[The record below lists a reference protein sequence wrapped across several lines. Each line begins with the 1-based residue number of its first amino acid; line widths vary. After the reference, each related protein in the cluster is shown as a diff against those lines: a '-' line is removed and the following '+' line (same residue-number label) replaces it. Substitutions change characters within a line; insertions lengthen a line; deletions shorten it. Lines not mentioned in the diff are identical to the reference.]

1 MTGDIRERGRAAATA
16 APEAQAA
23 LDYYLIMPAADADG
37 APAEAIVVEEFTLT
51 DDLRTVGLDTAGWWP
66 AADGGWW
73 SSAVFGRALREDPG
87 LRARARAVSRPEA
100 EAAYRGLGGGELPGE
115 TRLRALFRDHQPLP
129 DSPPLRLTPPR
140 VPDGFH
146 DTRVYRVLFA
156 GEPRLPLLA
165 DVVALAGEAGDPGT
179 RIVGSGELRTD
190 PDVFTWEVR
199 RIGPGV
205 ACCLDLTAHLGTAS
219 SEALGPLLRRLTTA
233 MRHAGA
239 VPVTV
244 ERFS

>member
-1 MTGDIRERGRAAATA
+1 MTGDIRERGRAAVTVA
-16 APEAQAA
+16 AEAQAA
-23 LDYYLIMPAADADG
+23 LDYYLITPAADGDE

-51 DDLRTVGLDTAGWWP
+51 DDFRAIGLDTAGWT
-66 AADGGWW
+66 AAAGDWW
-73 SSAVFGRALREDPG
+73 SSAAFGRAMREDPG
-87 LRARARAVSRPEA
+87 LRARVRAVSRPEA
-100 EAAYRGLGGGELPGE
+100 EAAYHGLGGGELPGE
-115 TRLRALFRDHQPLP
+115 TRLRALFRGHQPLP
-129 DSPPLRLTPPR
+129 DSPPLRLTPPS

-156 GEPRLPLLA
+156 GEPRLSLLA
-165 DVVALAGEAGDPGT
+165 DVVTLAGEAGDPGT
-179 RIVGSGELRTD
+179 RIVGSGVLRAD

-219 SEALGPLLRRLTTA
+219 AQVLGPLLRRLTTA
-233 MRHAGA
+233 MRHAGPI
-239 VPVTV
+239 PVTV

>member
-1 MTGDIRERGRAAATA
+1 MTSDIRGRGRAAVTA
-16 APEAQAA
+16 GSESQAA
-23 LDYYLIMPAADADG
+23 LDYYLILPAAGPDG
-37 APAEAIVVEEFTLT
+37 APAEGIVVEEFALT
-51 DDLRTVGLDTAGWWP
+51 GDFRTVGLDTTGWT
-66 AADGGWW
+66 AADGAWW
-73 SSAVFGRALREDPG
+73 SSAAFGRAMREDPG
-87 LRARARAVSRPEA
+87 LRARARAVSRLDA

-115 TRLRALFRDHQPLP
+115 TRLRALFHDHQPLP
-129 DSPPLRLTPPR
+129 DSPPLRLSPPR

-146 DTRVYRVLFA
+146 DTRVYRLLFA
-156 GEPRLPLLA
+156 GEPHLPRLA
-165 DVVALAGEAGDPGT
+165 DVVTLAGEAGDPRTRVIGT
-179 RIVGSGELRTD
+179 GELRTD

-219 SEALGPLLRRLTTA
+219 GQALGPLLRRLTTA
-233 MRHAGA
+233 MRHAGP

>member
-1 MTGDIRERGRAAATA
+1 MTSDIRGRERAAVTA
-16 APEAQAA
+16 APES
-23 LDYYLIMPAADADG
+23 LDYYLIMSTGTDG
-37 APAEAIVVEEFTLT
+37 APAEGVVVEEFALT
-51 DDLRTVGLDTAGWWP
+51 GDFRTIGLDTAGWT
-66 AADGGWW
+66 AADGVWW
-73 SSAVFGRALREDPG
+73 SSAAFGRAMREDPD

-100 EAAYRGLGGGELPGE
+100 EAAYRDLGGGELPGE
-115 TRLRALFRDHQPLP
+115 TRLRALFQDHQPLP
-129 DSPPLRLTPPR
+129 DSPPLRLSPPR

-156 GEPRLPLLA
+156 GEPHLPRLA
-165 DVVALAGEAGDPGT
+165 DVVTFAGETDDPRTRVIGTGD
-179 RIVGSGELRTD
+179 LRTD
-190 PDVFTWEVR
+190 SDIFTWEVR

-219 SEALGPLLRRLTTA
+219 GQSLGPLLRRLTTA
-233 MRHAGA
+233 MRHAGP